1 MALVGRPNVGKS
13 SLLNAWSGTQRS
25 IVTNVAG
32 TTRDIVEA
40 GEFITP
46 PVSSSLSTKEADQHP
61 ALLSRALHREPVL
74 LAALQMPCEP
84 YASAAG
90 NLISLSE

>member
-13 SLLNAWSGTQRS
+13 SLLNAWCGRQRA

-40 GEFITP
+40 GARCGTT
-46 PVSSSLSTKEADQHP
+46 LSGA
-61 ALLSRALHREPVL
+61 
-74 LAALQMPCEP
+74 AALNKHGH
-84 YASAAG
+84 AS
-90 NLISLSE
+90 